1 MKQVILNKFEKY
13 DKEFVFGVSGK
24 MVSMMLPEESS
35 ESGVEDTESLLID
48 QFVELLKKG
57 GRSESDILIILEN
70 FDRNSS
76 VLKEWELEAL
86 SQERQNRLQVDLGI
100 KKGKDQEQKSL
111 LKEIK
116 DLEKKRSQYGF
127 QLPFA

>member
-1 MKQVILNKFEKY
+1 MKQVILNKFEEY